1 MSPLDQAA
9 ASPLSFPWADPPG
22 PGTTLEVAP
31 GVRWV
36 RMPLPFRL
44 NHINLW
50 LIADGDR
57 HVVVDCG
64 YGIGETR
71 DHWRTILAEHPP
83 ARVLVTHFHP
93 DHIGNAGWLSETY
106 GLSVATTEAEWLWA
120 HYARHVDPQ
129 TEMDGRIAFY
139 RAHGL
144 DEDRLGQL
152 RHRGNWYPQGV
163 PTLPRAYRRLQDGDT
178 EMIGGRAW
186 RVIVCRGHAPEQAL
200 LHCAE
205 LDLLI
210 AGDQVLPKI
219 TPNIAV
225 QHPEPMANPLA
236 LFLRGLERLR
246 YLPDATLVLPSHGMP
261 FRGLNAR
268 LDQMTGHH
276 DARLADVLEAC
287 ANPRSTLDI
296 VGVLFR
302 PDLDIHQIGF
312 AMGEALAHLRLLE
325 ADGRLTR
332 ATGTDGVIRFERN
345 DGE

>member
-1 MSPLDQAA
+1 MAPLDQSA
-9 ASPLSFPWADPPG
+9 ASPLSFPWTDPPAAG
-22 PGTTLEVAP
+22 ATIEVAP

-50 LIADGDR
+50 LLADGDR
-57 HVVVDCG
+57 HVIVDCG
-64 YGIGETR
+64 YGLGETR

-106 GLSVATTEAEWLWA
+106 GIPVATTEAEWLWA
-120 HYARHVDPQ
+120 HYARYVDPQ
-129 TEMDGRIAFY
+129 TEIDSRIAFY

-144 DEDRLGQL
+144 DAARLDQL

-163 PTLPRAYRRLQDGDT
+163 PTLPRSYRRLQDGDT

-186 RVIVCRGHAPEQAL
+186 RVVVCRGHAPEQAL

-210 AGDQVLPKI
+210 AADQVLPKI
-219 TPNIAV
+219 TPNVAV

-261 FRGLNAR
+261 FRGLGAR
-268 LDQMTGHH
+268 LDQMTAHH
-276 DARLADVLEAC
+276 EARLAEVLEAC
-287 ANPRSTLDI
+287 AVPRCTLDI

-302 PDLDIHQIGF
+302 PDLDIHQLGF
-312 AMGEALAHLRLLE
+312 AMGEALAHLRFLE
-325 ADGRLTR
+325 AAGRLARTTD
-332 ATGTDGVIRFERN
+332 ADGVIRFQRAA
-345 DGE
+345 